1 VGTGGAGL
9 VATPTPVSGG
19 LQFVEL
25 RAHSYDTCGRTTAN
39 VLYCWGDNSYAA
51 GGQVGDGTTINRS
64 VPTPVLGG
72 IAFNSLMGGGIDL
85 TCAQSALGQPFCWG
99 AGGEV
104 GDGSGASTTTPV
116 PVHWVQGTA
125 GTPTSLVLT
134 SGNNLSGTA
143 GGSVGPQTVTV
154 RDAFGNGVVGVT
166 VTFAIASG
174 GGTLTGGTAVTGT
187 GGVAIGPAWT
197 LGPTPGVNTMT
208 ATLSGVGQVLFT
220 AIGN

>member
-1 VGTGGAGL
+1 
-9 VATPTPVSGG
+9 
-19 LQFVEL
+19 
-25 RAHSYDTCGRTTAN
+25 
-39 VLYCWGDNSYAA
+39 
-51 GGQVGDGTTINRS
+51 
-64 VPTPVLGG
+64 
-72 IAFNSLMGGGIDL
+72 
-85 TCAQSALGQPFCWG
+85 
-99 AGGEV
+99 
-104 GDGSGASTTTPV
+104 
-116 PVHWVQGTA
+116 
-125 GTPTSLVLT
+125 
-134 SGNNLSGTA
+134 
-143 GGSVGPQTVTV
+143 V